1 MSHRIRVRF
10 LMFGAIAAMLTVSGA
25 REHAQSSAQ
34 PNAQP
39 NPYRTIENW
48 AKVPPARTLGQQS
61 TVAADRD
68 GNIWSVERCG
78 GATCTGKTDAPLLVF
93 GPSGD
98 LVKSLGAGMF
108 IFPHGITIDDQ
119 GNVWIT
125 DGQAANGK
133 GQQVFK
139 LSPEGKVLLT
149 LGTAGVAGEGAE
161 TLNGPSAVAIARNG
175 DIFVGDGHGGNTNAR
190 IVKFSKTGKFI
201 KAWGKKGTGPGE
213 FETPHALAI
222 DSRGRLFV
230 GDRGNNRIQIFDQ
243 EGKFLD
249 EWKQFGRPS
258 GIFIDK
264 NDVMYV
270 ADSQSDDTRNAPYK
284 RGIRV
289 GSAKDGSVTA
299 FIPHPD
305 PDPKSIAAEGVVI
318 DAKGNVYTAANNKP
332 VTKYARE

>member
-1 MSHRIRVRF
+1 MRSLVF
-10 LMFGAIAAMLTVSGA
+10 AAIVAMTTVSGGQL
-25 REHAQSSAQ
+25 HAQSSAQ
-34 PNAQP
+34 PNSQP
-39 NPYRTIENW
+39 NPYRAIENW
-48 AKVPPARTLGQQS
+48 AKLPGGRTLGQQA
-61 TVAADRD
+61 TIDVDQG
-68 GNIWSVERCG
+68 GNIWTVERCG
-78 GATCTGKTDAPLLVF
+78 GATCAGRTEAPILVF
-93 GPSGD
+93 SPSGD
-98 LVKSLGAGMF
+98 FVKGVGAGMF
-108 IFPHGITIDDQ
+108 VFPHGITIDDN

-139 LSPEGKVLLT
+139 LSPGGRVLLT
-149 LGTAGVAGEGAE
+149 LGTAGVSGDGPD
-161 TLNGPSAVAIARNG
+161 TLNGASAVAIARNG

-190 IVKFSKTGKFI
+190 IVKFSKDGKFI
-201 KAWGKKGTGPGE
+201 KAWGRKGTGPGE

-243 EGKFLD
+243 EGRFLE

-318 DAKGNVYTAANNKP
+318 DAEGNIYTAANNRP
-332 VTKYARE
+332 LTKYARK

>member
-1 MSHRIRVRF
+1 MV
-10 LMFGAIAAMLTVSGA
+10 FGAIVAMTTVSGG
-25 REHAQSSAQ
+25 RPYAQSSAQ
-34 PNAQP
+34 PNSQP
-39 NPYRTIENW
+39 NPYRTVENW
-48 AKVPPARTLGQQS
+48 AKLPHERTLGQQA
-61 TVAADRD
+61 TIDVDRD
-68 GNIWSVERCG
+68 GNIWAVERCG
-78 GATCTGKTDAPLLVF
+78 GATCAGRTEAPILVF
-93 GPSGD
+93 NPSGD

-108 IFPHGITIDDQ
+108 VFPHGITIDDVD
-119 GNVWIT
+119 NVWIT

-139 LSPEGKVLLT
+139 LSPDGKVLLT
-149 LGTAGVAGEGAE
+149 LGTAGVSGDGPD
-161 TLNGPSAVAIARNG
+161 TLNGASAIAIAANG
-175 DIFVGDGHGGNTNAR
+175 DIFVGDGHGANSNAR
-190 IVKFSKTGKFI
+190 IVKFSKDGKFI

-243 EGKFLD
+243 EGSFLE

-270 ADSQSDDTRNAPYK
+270 ADSQSDDTRNVPYK

-318 DAKGNVYTAANNKP
+318 DAKGNMFTAANNRP
-332 VTKYARE
+332 VTKYTRK